1 MERIREMQKTI
12 ILVNVKAC
20 QEHFRFIQIM
30 KELYERDGFDPRFS
44 PLNLLSSLVQMYKY
58 WRSTL

>member
-1 MERIREMQKTI
+1 MERIREMQKMD

-30 KELYERDGFDPRFS
+30 KELYERDGFDPRFLL
-44 PLNLLSSLVQMYKY
+44 LNLLALLVQKYKY
-58 WRSTL
+58 

>member
-1 MERIREMQKTI
+1 MQKMD

-30 KELYERDGFDPRFS
+30 KELYERDGFDPRFLL
-44 PLNLLSSLVQMYKY
+44 LNLLALLVQKYKY
-58 WRSTL
+58 